1 MLSNQSE
8 NPRFRRVLAGIKS
21 EVESGKSLS
30 EAMASF
36 PRVFDELFR
45 NLVHAGEEG
54 GILDVI
60 FRRLATYME
69 KAAELRRQV
78 IRALVYPS
86 VIIVVGIG
94 VILIMV
100 TKVLPMFEKMFKDLG
115 AGSLPA
121 PTRLVISISHLVADH
136 ALLLAGFFVILIA
149 LFVAGVS
156 TPKGRY
162 IMDTILLKSPII
174 GPVLRKIAVARFTRT
189 LGTLLNSGVPILDS
203 LDIVAR
209 SAGNAVVS
217 RAILYTRAKISEGK
231 DIATPL
237 LESGVFPPMVVQ
249 MIGVGEK
256 TGALDDMLQKIAD
269 FYEDEV
275 DVAVS
280 AMTSLLGPIMVVGLG
295 GAVGGMLVA
304 MYMPIFEVAGNIK

>member
-1 MLSNQSE
+1 VRRKPLELRIPSLGSGVSLRDKVIFTRTFSTMIDAGLPAVQSLDMLSNQSE

-100 TKVLPMFEKMFKDLG
+100 T
-115 AGSLPA
+115 
-121 PTRLVISISHLVADH
+121 
-136 ALLLAGFFVILIA
+136 
-149 LFVAGVS
+149 
-156 TPKGRY
+156 
-162 IMDTILLKSPII
+162 
-174 GPVLRKIAVARFTRT
+174 
-189 LGTLLNSGVPILDS
+189 
-203 LDIVAR
+203 
-209 SAGNAVVS
+209 
-217 RAILYTRAKISEGK
+217 
-231 DIATPL
+231 
-237 LESGVFPPMVVQ
+237 
-249 MIGVGEK
+249 
-256 TGALDDMLQKIAD
+256 
-269 FYEDEV
+269 
-275 DVAVS
+275 
-280 AMTSLLGPIMVVGLG
+280 
-295 GAVGGMLVA
+295 
-304 MYMPIFEVAGNIK
+304 